1 MFAAMPRRLRLGI
14 PVALVAIL
22 LLPGSALAETFTVD
36 PADANN
42 ACTRGSDDTCKTI
55 DEAVAA
61 AQSGDAINV
70 LKGTYAENVAI
81 PQALSNLTLTGGPE
95 VKVTGAAAGG
105 DVVAIS
111 ATGVQ

>member
-55 DEAVAA
+55 QQAVSA
-61 AQSGDAINV
+61 AQPSDTINV
-70 LKGTYAENVAI
+70 VKATYAESVTV
-81 PQALSNLTLTGGPE
+81 PQATNNLTLT
-95 VKVTGAAAGG
+95 AAPG
-105 DVVAIS
+105 
-111 ATGVQ
+111 TKLTPT